1 MEAHNVFTAMSGS
14 ALVTV
19 MHARSRARRLR
30 KTQEREGVSARWRC
44 RRVECCGWVREGVM
58 REGGVTIVWVGDGW
72 VRVGV
77 VADQSEGQAG
87 FAEAQLAA
95 YGIRRFEKACGMSFI
110 CACVGTCGCECSAG
124 LRTEVSLAGY
134 FRLHG
139 G

>member
-1 MEAHNVFTAMSGS
+1 MEAHNLFTAMSGS

-19 MHARSRARRLR
+19 MHAWSRARRLR

-58 REGGVTIVWVGDGW
+58 REGGVTIVWVGDRW

-95 YGIRRFEKACGMSFI
+95 YGTRRFEKACGMSFI
-110 CACVGTCGCECSAG
+110 CARVRGCECSAG
-124 LRTEVSLAGY
+124 LVAEQ
-134 FRLHG
+134 RLG
-139 G
+139 

>member
-1 MEAHNVFTAMSGS
+1 MWV
-14 ALVTV
+14 
-19 MHARSRARRLR
+19 
-30 KTQEREGVSARWRC
+30 C
-44 RRVECCGWVREGVM
+44 WVREGERGL
-58 REGGVTIVWVGDGW
+58 REGGVTSVGGW
-72 VRVGV
+72 VGV

-139 G
+139 GYIVDI